1 MSDEDSFVILDTL
14 SLDSKADD
22 NSSIDSLQQSL
33 TTATDGVGT
42 SSIKPKKNSKSCGYN
57 YLSGEFK
64 DVSKTQQRR
73 NAESGDRVQ
82 PEMAD
87 PTVVKDSKLWQ
98 TFQTSTESETDFD
111 NSIKEGIT
119 TFTQNKPFV
128 LTPNVSE
135 GSLLEKSK
143 LSKEPGKENKEQ
155 ETSTFCK
162 TKTDNESPFQSWLT
176 VSHPNADIMNSSITH
191 NKIPK
196 NLEYGSMTKGIA
208 NESDIQQRNTAEKIC
223 TQSDIEP
230 QMGEVISVRDS
241 KLWRRATISTRSE
254 KDFDNS
260 IKFPMNSCAQNN
272 SRILTPHS
280 VRESLS
286 NESKMSNAPEHQ
298 NTKEEMSTS
307 GKATSCVI
315 ESKESNESP
324 LQSWLTVDH
333 STTGKI
339 IKESKLINASAVNN
353 VENERKE
360 ESLEISSSNS
370 GPASAVTDRSSNSN
384 LAASFILGEINVDV
398 LKTSVYSQFPSISM
412 QASAEDIVKLQNLL
426 TEHTQ
431 LQSTLT
437 KFTNTLQ
444 QYHRSTLQFK
454 DERQKNEKRYS
465 EQLQECQKQIQ
476 QLQEENTRLNKDI
489 GTQLDQ
495 IKALDMVR
503 QKDREE
509 MIQSISEKSAL
520 IENMRVQ
527 IEKLE
532 QSQLGS
538 FDVLPASLLN
548 TRKSSSD
555 AIYIKRDEHQKVIKD
570 LERQLSELLAK
581 NLDFNDMEKQY
592 IDELNCLKVNLTAAE
607 ELIRQSHAEI
617 NELKA
622 SNLAKQQRIEDLN
635 QRITLLEQNNQVH
648 RHDFELE
655 RQSREKAVGEKQQML
670 KDLRILQKRNQKLIE
685 ERQNQID
692 NYEKFLGNS
701 MSSSSY
707 NNPIQYLV
715 PSLTEQADEA
725 VALPIQKAPS
735 AYRCPV
741 CDKAFKTLMILHSHV
756 NDCIDKN

>member
-22 NSSIDSLQQSL
+22 NSSIDNLQQSL
-33 TTATDGVGT
+33 NTATDGAGA

-57 YLSGEFK
+57 YLSEEFK
-64 DVSKTQQRR
+64 DVSETQQRR
-73 NAESGDRVQ
+73 NAERGDVQ

-87 PTVVKDSKLWQ
+87 ATIAKDSKLWQ
-98 TFQTSTESETDFD
+98 RFQTSTESETDFD

-119 TFTQNKPFV
+119 TFAQNKPFV

-135 GSLLEKSK
+135 ESLLKKSK
-143 LSKEPGKENKEQ
+143 LSKESGKDNKQ
-155 ETSTFCK
+155 ETSAFCK
-162 TKTDNESPFQSWLT
+162 IKTDNESPFQSWLT
-176 VSHPNADIMNSSITH
+176 VSHPNADIGNSSITH

-196 NLEYGSMTKGIA
+196 NLEYGSMIKGIA
-208 NESDIQQRNTAEKIC
+208 NESDMQQRNTAEKIC
-223 TQSDIEP
+223 IQSNIEP
-230 QMGEVISVRDS
+230 QMAEISVRDS
-241 KLWRRATISTRSE
+241 KLWQRATISTRSE

-260 IKFPMNSCAQNN
+260 IKAPINSCAQNN

-280 VRESLS
+280 VRESLP
-286 NESKMSNAPEHQ
+286 NKSKMSNAPEKQ
-298 NTKEEMSTS
+298 GTKQETSTS
-307 GKATSCVI
+307 DLTTSCVI
-315 ESKESNESP
+315 ESKQSNESP
-324 LQSWLTVDH
+324 LQSWLTVDRS
-333 STTGKI
+333 STGEV
-339 IKESKLINASAVNN
+339 IKESKLISASAVNI
-353 VENERKE
+353 VENEGKE
-360 ESLEISSSNS
+360 ESLEISPSNS
-370 GPASAVTDRSSNSN
+370 GPSSAVTDRSSNNN

-454 DERQKNEKRYS
+454 EERQKNEKRYS

-476 QLQEENTRLNKDI
+476 QLQEENNRLNKDI

-495 IKALDMVR
+495 IKALDIVR

-532 QSQLGS
+532 QSQLAS

-555 AIYIKRDEHQKVIKD
+555 GIYIKRDEHQKVIKN

-581 NLDFNDMEKQY
+581 NLDFKDMEKQY

-607 ELIRQSHAEI
+607 ELIRQSHTEI
-617 NELKA
+617 HELKA

-635 QRITLLEQNNQVH
+635 QRITLLEQSNQVH

-655 RQSREKAVGEKQQML
+655 RQSREKAVGEKQQTL

-707 NNPIQYLV
+707 NNSIQSLV
-715 PSLTEQADEA
+715 PSLADQAA
-725 VALPIQKAPS
+725 ALPIQKAPS
-735 AYRCPV
+735 TYRCPV